1 VRPVYPSHPFIALAR
16 NAIIMEITFLGA
28 AQEVG
33 RSCVLVSG
41 EEKVMLD
48 CGLKIHS
55 ESTLP
60 IQPPQ
65 LPDFVVASHAHLDH
79 TGFLPSLFKHTAPE
93 LILTPP
99 TLALGQI
106 IIEDSIRIMARRGEF
121 PYKASHVKRMVQHTT
136 HLSYK
141 KTHSIGEAEV
151 TLHNA
156 GHIPGAAMVE
166 LEMDGRRIVY
176 SGDFKGE
183 ETKTTFAAEPPK
195 AAPDVLMIESTYAER
210 DHPPRKELEIELGR
224 QLTET
229 LERGGTV
236 LLPAFAIGRTQELVR
251 IVRSVNKDVEIFV
264 DGMGWRVSEELAHYS
279 AYTKDFKRFRQDM
292 QTCTPIMHK
301 NDRNKVLRR
310 PCVIIATAGML
321 QGGPALSYLLQLGE
335 ESKTIF
341 TGYCVE
347 ETNGHNLLN
356 KGFVEYD
363 GVKIKPKAE
372 YSYLDFSAH
381 AGRKELFELCEK
393 LKPDRVLCMHG
404 DHCPEFAEEL
414 KLEGFEAY
422 APALGET
429 IEV

>member
-1 VRPVYPSHPFIALAR
+1 
-16 NAIIMEITFLGA
+16 
-28 AQEVG
+28 
-33 RSCVLVSG
+33 
-41 EEKVMLD
+41 
-48 CGLKIHS
+48 
-55 ESTLP
+55 
-60 IQPPQ
+60 
-65 LPDFVVASHAHLDH
+65 
-79 TGFLPSLFKHTAPE
+79 
-93 LILTPP
+93 
-99 TLALGQI
+99 
-106 IIEDSIRIMARRGEF
+106 
-121 PYKASHVKRMVQHTT
+121 VQHTT

-141 KTHSIGEAEV
+141 KTHSIGGAEV

-166 LEMDGRRIVY
+166 LKMDGRRIVY
-176 SGDFKGE
+176 TGDFKGE
-183 ETKTTFAAEPPK
+183 ETKTTFASEPPK
-195 AAPDVLMIESTYAER
+195 AGPDVLMIESTYAER

-224 QLTET
+224 QLTEK

-251 IVRSVNKDVEIFV
+251 IVRSVNHDVEIFV
-264 DGMGWRVSEELAHYS
+264 DGMGWRVSEELSHYS

-292 QTCTPIMHK
+292 QTCTPIMHR
-301 NDRNKVLRR
+301 NDRKKVLRR

-321 QGGPALSYLLQLGE
+321 QGGPALSYLMQFDE
-335 ESKTIF
+335 KSKAIF

-381 AGRKELFELCEK
+381 AGRRELFELCEK

-422 APALGET
+422 APSLGET